1 MSEHQLPDFRCG
13 DFDRDVAELALG
25 ILGEQEQ
32 ARLLD
37 HASTCVRC
45 RNELDSMTLAADRLL
60 VVVPS
65 ADPPPGFESR
75 ALAGMRPTSPARRS
89 TSPRRCLAVAA
100 VVVTA
105 LAAGMLIGRAVSVGD
120 GRAVALEHVGVS
132 SIRTGTFVNG
142 SSHATGSVL
151 AMGGSRAVLVM
162 TLDSAQPGHPYRC
175 QVELSDGSTRVVGT
189 WTPVAGEP
197 SWSVTVGGELA
208 DIRSVTVS
216 DLDEAHSATARLSR

>member
-1 MSEHQLPDFRCG
+1 MADPSPPDLECG

-25 ILGEQEQ
+25 VLGEAER

-37 HASTCVRC
+37 HASTCARC
-45 RNELDSMTLAADRLL
+45 RRELDSMTHAADRLL

-75 ALAGMRPTSPARRS
+75 ALAGMGPTGPARRS
-89 TSPRRCLAVAA
+89 TSRRRGVAVAA
-100 VVVTA
+100 AVVTA
-105 LAAGMLIGRAVSVGD
+105 LAAGVLIGRAGSVGD
-120 GRAVALEHVGVS
+120 DRAVALEHVGVS

-162 TLDSAQPGHPYRC
+162 TLDSAQPGRPYRC

-197 SWSVTVGGELA
+197 TWSVTVGGEVG
-208 DIRSVTVS
+208 DIRSVTVG
-216 DLDEAHSATARLSR
+216 DLNEAHSATARLSR